1 MADGALAGEVHALP
15 AALLEGVGAG
25 RLWVIFLCLL
35 AFFRKKRCDQ
45 NRLSS
50 LVKGKRG
57 RHCWG
62 AVTTSRTTRLP
73 GASSITS
80 TPRGRSVG
88 LAAAVVKE
96 PRAWMARMMV
106 AVVFMVAVG

>member
-1 MADGALAGEVHALP
+1 MGG
-15 AALLEGVGAG
+15 
-25 RLWVIFLCLL
+25 IFLCLL
-35 AFFRKKRCDQ
+35 AFFEKKKRCDQ

-106 AVVFMVAVG
+106 AVVFMVRVG